1 MFLTLTAV
9 DISVVFTAKSLAV
22 EELGVGALLHVL
34 GEAAVHAGLLL
45 VGTVVVQL
53 ALSGVREHGR
63 LVLLASLLHRQ
74 RLWGRSWRWRVHC
87 DDIYR
92 VVWLT
97 DTRRVRELDPF
108 KQQT

>member
-34 GEAAVHAGLLL
+34 GEGAVVAGILL

-53 ALSGVREHGR
+53 ALLGVGNQISVVPGAVRVDGERQGR
-63 LVLLASLLHRQ
+63 DGVGWCCR
-74 RLWGRSWRWRVHC
+74 
-87 DDIYR
+87 
-92 VVWLT
+92 
-97 DTRRVRELDPF
+97 
-108 KQQT
+108 

>member
-34 GEAAVHAGLLL
+34 GEGAVVAGILL

-63 LVLLASLLHRQ
+63 LVLLASLLRV
-74 RLWGRSWRWRVHC
+74 LDADRSRHQC
-87 DDIYR
+87 SFHS
-92 VVWLT
+92 
-97 DTRRVRELDPF
+97 EESGC
-108 KQQT
+108 